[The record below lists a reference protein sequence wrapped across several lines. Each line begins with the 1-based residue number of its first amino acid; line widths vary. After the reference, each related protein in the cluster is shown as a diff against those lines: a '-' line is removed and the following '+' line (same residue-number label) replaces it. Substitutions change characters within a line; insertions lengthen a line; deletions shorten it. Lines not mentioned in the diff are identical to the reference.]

1 MPRRSG
7 FRMLG
12 GSLTCP
18 PGFHCMDTTTV
29 LVSLL
34 AVVAIA
40 AIAVFMLKHH
50 GLLEFGKSVPER
62 TVVIVKQ
69 PQPQAQAQP
78 QLQEPPMDPR
88 FLPLSPERSY
98 NVPADIRGFPMPGG
112 VGALPVNRLTRGYPE
127 QYQQLGVLTTAGGT
141 ETSASPTRTILP
153 LFGRTTDSSRNRWNY
168 YTRTDGINPVQ
179 VPIQFKRRNC
189 DDDIGCEEITDGDS
203 ISVPIMGQ
211 AFQASIYRYTTPRYL
226 PL

>member
-1 MPRRSG
+1 M
-7 FRMLG
+7 FG
-12 GSLTCP
+12 GALTCP

-29 LVSLL
+29 LVYALVIV
-34 AVVAIA
+34 AVA
-40 AIAVFMLKHH
+40 AIAVFALKYH
-50 GLLEFGKSVPER
+50 GILDMGMGKKPAPP
-62 TVVIVKQ
+62 TVVVMQQKAP
-69 PQPQAQAQP
+69 PQIQI
-78 QLQEPPMDPR
+78 QEPPMDPR

-98 NVPADIRGFPMPGG
+98 NIPADIRGFPTAPMPGG
-112 VGALPVNRLTRGYPE
+112 LGALPVNRLTRGYPE

-189 DDDIGCEEITDGDS
+189 DDDNGCEEITDGDS
-203 ISVPIMGQ
+203 VSVPIMGQ
-211 AFQASIYRYTTPRYL
+211 AFQASIYRYATPRYL

>member
-7 FRMLG
+7 FRMFG

-40 AIAVFMLKHH
+40 AIAVFMLKHN
-50 GLLEFGKSVPER
+50 GLLEFGKSAPAPQR
-62 TVVIVKQ
+62 TVVVVK
-69 PQPQAQAQP
+69 PQMPA
-78 QLQEPPMDPR
+78 QEPPMDPR

-98 NVPADIRGFPMPGG
+98 NVPADIRGFPAAPMPGG
-112 VGALPVNRLTRGYPE
+112 LGALPVNRLTRGYPE
-127 QYQQLGVLTTAGGT
+127 QYQQLGVLTAAGGT
-141 ETSASPTRTILP
+141 ETSATPTRTILP

-189 DDDIGCEEITDGDS
+189 DDDIGCEEITEGDS
-203 ISVPIMGQ
+203 VSVPIMGQ
-211 AFQASIYRYTTPRYL
+211 AFQASIYRYATPRYL